1 MLIKASLEKPMI
13 YNTDNIKQYIK
24 EDNLLK
30 SDYFYTLDA
39 QVANL
44 LESVDKEMYFEIYQI
59 LITNYNKIYSKS
71 DLTKILKNYRE
82 NIFIYESNNNN
93 TKFNGHVLNVYNIDK
108 NKYLVQLDFNNG
120 DFYLILGM
128 GRNKY
133 NFTIVE

>member
-59 LITNYNKIYSKS
+59 LF
-71 DLTKILKNYRE
+71 LLYRH
-82 NIFIYESNNNN
+82 F
-93 TKFNGHVLNVYNIDK
+93 
-108 NKYLVQLDFNNG
+108 
-120 DFYLILGM
+120 
-128 GRNKY
+128 RR
-133 NFTIVE
+133 